1 MLVFPNFHHSMNIVL
16 TILAV
21 VKNNILYIDGGLEAF
36 VPVNF
41 NGNPEGDT
49 PILGYSQSAS
59 SKSRIGGHGCEL
71 TSTQIPL

>member
-1 MLVFPNFHHSMNIVL
+1 MNIVL

-49 PILGYSQSAS
+49 PILGYSQSAN
-59 SKSRIGGHGCEL
+59 SKSRIERHRCEL
-71 TSTQIPL
+71 TPKQILL